1 MLPGYVYQSSV
12 FGKLR
17 KRNDLQLGVLMAIP
31 PTDIRILK
39 YFLNYINSNE
49 FTCTMLPWLF
59 IAVISVRQTSEKQLT
74 YN

>member
-1 MLPGYVYQSSV
+1 
-12 FGKLR
+12 
-17 KRNDLQLGVLMAIP
+17 MAIP

-49 FTCTMLPWLF
+49 FTFTMLPWLF
-59 IAVISVRQTSEKQLT
+59 IAVISVRQTPENHPT